1 MFENMDDRG
10 NGIYMEYK
18 DPNQTYLTSVKLARY
33 IRKLSNKCSLN
44 IRRIFSVNI
53 R

>member
-1 MFENMDDRG
+1 
-10 NGIYMEYK
+10 MEYK
-18 DPNQTYLTSVKLARY
+18 IIGTLIKKHLTFVKLARY

-44 IRRIFSVNI
+44 TSCIFPVNV